1 MKPENPKDKH
11 RKDRTIEIAAYYMS
25 HGMEQT
31 CFDLGLKQASV
42 ERELRRAK
50 KFGVNVKKSTVLQKI
65 SELYSD
71 RELKAIASG
80 ARIVPGQSKIP
91 VVNLKGDSTR
101 IGLM

>member
-1 MKPENPKDKH
+1 MTL
-11 RKDRTIEIAAYYMS
+11 RKDRDTHGNHRTMEIAAYYMS

-31 CFDLGLKQASV
+31 CHDLGLKQSTV
-42 ERELRRAK
+42 ERELRRAR
-50 KFGVNVKKSTVLQKI
+50 KFGVNVKKSSVLQKI

-91 VVNLKGDSTR
+91 VVNLKGDRTR
-101 IGLM
+101 I